1 MDSIQAKDYFEASL
15 RKFCDD
21 RYSDRAELNEGLRYA
36 LFGEG
41 KRVRPVLC
49 LLTCQAFG
57 ADPRKALSAA
67 LALEMIHTYSLIHD
81 DLPCMDDD
89 DLRRGRPTLHRAFS
103 EATAVL
109 VGDGLLTDSFR
120 VLIDGDF
127 YAENLLLSDTSK
139 LNQTKI
145 MARLAGSHGMVL
157 GQSID
162 MSMTGKHAQI
172 HQRSIELVEHL
183 HKLKTG
189 GLLGACIAMG
199 AVAAEA
205 SHDTIMVS
213 ESIGIQRGLS
223 FQIIDDALDESF
235 GTGKSVG
242 KDREAGKLTS
252 AEFKTR
258 NENLAWAE
266 RIADECLTKLDDLTK
281 DDTHLKSFIL
291 SLKRRSH

>member
-1 MDSIQAKDYFEASL
+1 
-15 RKFCDD
+15 
-21 RYSDRAELNEGLRYA
+21 
-36 LFGEG
+36 
-41 KRVRPVLC
+41 
-49 LLTCQAFG
+49 
-57 ADPRKALSAA
+57 
-67 LALEMIHTYSLIHD
+67 
-81 DLPCMDDD
+81 
-89 DLRRGRPTLHRAFS
+89 
-103 EATAVL
+103 
-109 VGDGLLTDSFR
+109 
-120 VLIDGDF
+120 
-127 YAENLLLSDTSK
+127 
-139 LNQTKI
+139 
-145 MARLAGSHGMVL
+145 
-157 GQSID
+157 
-162 MSMTGKHAQI
+162 
-172 HQRSIELVEHL
+172 
-183 HKLKTG
+183 
-189 GLLGACIAMG
+189 MG

-213 ESIGIQRGLS
+213 ESIGIQLGLS